1 MNLDEIKEVYEEVC
15 RLINFP
21 NETITIS
28 AIKMLNIASALGHA
42 MDRVEYLEALL
53 EDANEQINNYIG
65 DGSATD
71 SEEILNKA
79 NEQGYLSGFDFS
91 VLMHKLLISEDG
103 YVLNTG
109 NYENVNA
116 EVALRLVKKIK
127 EHPEF
132 WRLFMVA

>member
-28 AIKMLNIASALGHA
+28 AMKMLNIASALGHA
-42 MDRVEYLEALL
+42 MDRIEYLEALL
-53 EDANEQINNYIG
+53 KDANKQINNFIG
-65 DGSATD
+65 DGSVTD
-71 SEEILNKA
+71 SKEILNKA
-79 NEQGYLSGFDFS
+79 NEQAYLSGFDFS